1 MTASERVD
9 LIFRESYGKV
19 LAYLLARGFDLLRSE
34 DAVSAAFTA
43 ALTEWNDALPPNPEA
58 WLCRVALHRVI
69 DIERRERRITPLE
82 SLAETADP
90 TEPEDPT
97 MLPDERLRLFFLCT
111 HPAIAAEIQTPLM
124 LQLVLG
130 MSAESMSELF
140 LLPSATLGQRL
151 VRAKRK
157 IRDAQILP
165 ELPNAEEFQQR
176 LPSVLQA
183 IYGLYCRDW
192 GTTEPTE
199 AMDLARSLVIA
210 SEGDPEAMGLF
221 ALLLFCESRRTVE
234 RDVYV
239 PLSQQDPSDWDQEMI
254 TRAEQLLQAAAARK
268 SPGRF
273 QLEAAIQSAH
283 VQRAF
288 TGSPSYAQIAR
299 LYEALI
305 TMAPTTSN
313 RLGHVAAT
321 LEANGPEAALA
332 LLSTIQLTEPYLPY
346 EAVSAHVALRF
357 NDLTAAR
364 KHAEAARA
372 LSKDPKTAA
381 YWGEMIQTIQNP

>member
-1 MTASERVD
+1 M
-9 LIFRESYGKV
+9 
-19 LAYLLARGFDLLRSE
+19 
-34 DAVSAAFTA
+34 
-43 ALTEWNDALPPNPEA
+43 
-58 WLCRVALHRVI
+58 
-69 DIERRERRITPLE
+69 
-82 SLAETADP
+82 
-90 TEPEDPT
+90 
-97 MLPDERLRLFFLCT
+97 
-111 HPAIAAEIQTPLM
+111 PA
-124 LQLVLG
+124 
-130 MSAESMSELF
+130 
-140 LLPSATLGQRL
+140 ATLGQRL

-165 ELPNAEEFQQR
+165 ELPNPEEFQQR

-183 IYGLYCRDW
+183 IYGLYSRDW

-221 ALLLFCESRRTVE
+221 ALLLFCESRRAVV

-239 PLSQQDPSDWDQEMI
+239 PLSQQDPSGWAPEMI
-254 TRAEQLLQAAAARK
+254 KSAEQLLQAAAAHK

-288 TGSPSYAQIAR
+288 TGLPSYVQIAR

-305 TMAPTTSN
+305 AVAPTTSN

-321 LEANGPEAALA
+321 LEANGPEAAHA
-332 LLSTIQLTEPYLPY
+332 LLTKIQLTEPYLPY
-346 EAVSAHVALRF
+346 EAVCAHVALRL
-357 NDLTAAR
+357 NDLEAAR

-372 LSKDPKTAA
+372 LSKDTKTAA
-381 YWGEMIQTIQNP
+381 YWAEMIQTIQNP

>member
-90 TEPEDPT
+90 NEPEDPT

-140 LLPSATLGQRL
+140 LLPAATLGQRL

-165 ELPNAEEFQQR
+165 ELPNAEEFQRR

-183 IYGLYCRDW
+183 IYGLYSRDW

-221 ALLLFCESRRTVE
+221 ALLLFCESRRMVV
-234 RDVYV
+234 RDVYI
-239 PLSQQDPSDWDQEMI
+239 PLSQQDPSDWDPEMI
-254 TRAEQLLQAAAARK
+254 KSAEQLLQAAAARK

-288 TGSPSYAQIAR
+288 TGSPSYSQIAR

-332 LLSTIQLTEPYLPY
+332 LLSKIRLTEPYLPY
-346 EAVSAHVALRF
+346 EAVAAHVALRL
-357 NDLTAAR
+357 NDRTAAR

>member
-34 DAVSAAFTA
+34 DAVSAAFAA
-43 ALTEWNDALPPNPEA
+43 ALMEWSDALPPNPEA

-82 SLAETADP
+82 SLVETADP
-90 TEPEDPT
+90 IEPEDPT

-140 LLPSATLGQRL
+140 LLPAATLGQRL

-165 ELPNAEEFQQR
+165 ELPNAEEFQRR

-183 IYGLYCRDW
+183 IYGLYSRDW

-199 AMDLARSLVIA
+199 AMDLARSLMIA
-210 SEGDPEAMGLF
+210 SEGDPEAIGLL
-221 ALLLFCESRRTVE
+221 ALVLFCESRRKVV
-234 RDVYV
+234 RDAYV
-239 PLSQQDPSDWDQEMI
+239 PLSEQDPSDWDQEMI
-254 TRAEQLLQAAAARK
+254 SSAEKLLQAAAARE

-299 LYEALI
+299 LYEALT

-321 LEANGPEAALA
+321 LEATGPEAAQI
-332 LLSTIQLTEPYLPY
+332 LLSRIQLTEPYLPY
-346 EAVSAHVALRF
+346 EAVSAHVALRR

>member
-19 LAYLLARGFDLLRSE
+19 LAYLLARRFDLLRSE
-34 DAVSAAFTA
+34 DAVSAAFAA

-69 DIERRERRITPLE
+69 DIGRRERRITPLE

-140 LLPSATLGQRL
+140 LLPAATLGQRL

-176 LPSVLQA
+176 LPTVLQA
-183 IYGLYCRDW
+183 IYGLYSRDW

-254 TRAEQLLQAAAARK
+254 SSAEQLLQAAAERK
-268 SPGRF
+268 LPGRF

-288 TGSPSYAQIAR
+288 TGSPSYSQIAR

-305 TMAPTTSN
+305 TIAGTTSN

-321 LEANGPEAALA
+321 LEANGPKAAHA
-332 LLSTIQLTEPYLPY
+332 LLSKIHLTEPYLPY
-346 EAVSAHVALRF
+346 EAVSAHVALRL